1 MKLLSEDRKLR
12 IATREINSFLLHPVT
27 LRRIRCCAQS
37 LVELPLHFY
46 IHCVYEQIGE
56 HVQHLAQVAE
66 AGGVLF
72 RLEFDGLDLGSDV
85 VHLVPQLRR
94 GKFPQLLAQGLL
106 QRAAVRF
113 EAGAGAHQVWASG
126 DARLNSEY
134 RRPCRIF

>member
-72 RLEFDGLDLGSDV
+72 RLEFEYISII
-85 VHLVPQLRR
+85 
-94 GKFPQLLAQGLL
+94 
-106 QRAAVRF
+106 
-113 EAGAGAHQVWASG
+113 
-126 DARLNSEY
+126 Y
-134 RRPCRIF
+134 RRVDACHVAEARSPSGCTGLS